1 VTLPGLPQGFTEG
14 IKSLGSSLWQ
24 QVEEFHILAETA
36 PFGLR
41 NRKTILNYIYLA
53 VMLFFH
59 VRFLE

>member
-1 VTLPGLPQGFTEG
+1 MKETRGPGRLKDG
-14 IKSLGSSLWQ
+14 LGSSLWQ